1 VLLYYIFVSRSCLK
15 FEFVLNSMNLQT
27 INVLEIEKDFKVSYV
42 LWAEPPL
49 SNWTG
54 LADWPYLPSA
64 LARQ

>member
-1 VLLYYIFVSRSCLK
+1 LK
-15 FEFVLNSMNLQT
+15 FEIVLNSMNLQT

-42 LWAEPPL
+42 LWAETPL

-54 LADWPYLPSA
+54 PADWPYLPSA